1 VARLDSPHDKLVKE
15 AFGSTE
21 AMRGLLSSILP
32 EAIVSRLDLATL
44 APMPGSFIDE
54 ELASSYSDLLF
65 SVFLASRPALVYVLI
80 EHKSKSDRWVLL
92 QLLRYGV
99 RVWDR
104 FLRDHPR
111 AERLP
116 PIVPIVVCHDP
127 MGWSAPRC
135 LSDLLDPAASE
146 VPELARLTPH
156 FEAVVDDLNLAT
168 DAQLSARAMGLFAT
182 LAAIFLRDARSPD
195 RVVPM
200 IDRVASL
207 LGELFRAPDGP
218 RAVAVLLRYLSL
230 VADADV
236 GQITQ
241 VIQRTV
247 PEAEELIM
255 TIAEQLEQRGLQQGL
270 QQGRQEGLQQG
281 LQEGRLAILRRL
293 LELRFGKLD
302 TELAA
307 RLDAADAQAL
317 DRFTERVLT
326 AATIDKVFAE

>member
-21 AMRGLLSSILP
+21 AMRGLLRSILP
-32 EAIVSRLDLATL
+32 EAIVSLLDLDTL
-44 APMPGSFIDE
+44 APIPGSFIDE
-54 ELASSYSDLLF
+54 ELASSHSDLLF
-65 SVFLASRPALVYVLI
+65 SVSLARRPALVYVLI
-80 EHKSKSDRWVLL
+80 EHKSKSDRWVVL

-127 MGWSAPRC
+127 MGWSAPRRFA
-135 LSDLLDPAASE
+135 DLLDPAASE
-146 VPELARLTPH
+146 IPELARLTPH
-156 FEAVVDDLNLAT
+156 FEAVIDDLNLAT
-168 DAQLSARAMGLFAT
+168 DDQLLARAMGLFAT
-182 LAAIFLRDARSPD
+182 LAAIFLRDARTPS

-200 IDRVASL
+200 LGRVASL
-207 LGELFRAPDGP
+207 LGELLRAPDGP

-236 GQITQ
+236 AEITQ

-247 PEAEELIM
+247 PEAKELIM
-255 TIAEQLEQRGLQQGL
+255 TIAEQLRQQGV
-270 QQGRQEGLQQG
+270 QQGRLTT
-281 LQEGRLAILRRL
+281 LRRL
-293 LELRFGKLD
+293 LELRFGALD
-302 TELAA
+302 AELVA
-307 RLDAADAQAL
+307 RLDTADAEAL
-317 DRFTERVLT
+317 DRFTELVLI
-326 AATIDKVFAE
+326 ASSLDEVFAE